1 MEDELSRRRG
11 DVERASS
18 RCGHEIS
25 PACIR
30 AAYAALSAA
39 SAALER
45 PASTATDDVQRA
57 RDAQAIQAA
66 TNDFLRAI
74 PHQVPRGGMAAL
86 RLDSMEI
93 IRQKTDLVSTLEQI
107 LKRLQLDRAAPKRAI
122 SEAPG
127 DVLRRQYASLKCD
140 LTPVPRDSAAYA
152 AIAGYLRRGWPE
164 CTLEAIFEA
173 TLAGQTELSSRTGSR
188 TCTFYGTEV
197 PCRTG
202 RAS

>member
-1 MEDELSRRRG
+1 MPRCPHPRRR
-11 DVERASS
+11 
-18 RCGHEIS
+18 
-25 PACIR
+25 
-30 AAYAALSAA
+30 SAP
-39 SAALER
+39 R
-45 PASTATDDVQRA
+45 FHIDDDVQRA
-57 RDAQAIQAA
+57 RDAQVIQAA

-107 LKRLQLDRAAPKRAI
+107 LKRLQLDRAAPKQAV

-140 LTPVPRDSAAYA
+140 LTPVRRDSAAYE

-164 CTLEAIFEA
+164 CTLEAIFERRSRA
-173 TLAGQTELSSRTGSR
+173 KQASRRTRSRTYI
-188 TCTFYGTEV
+188 YGTEA